1 MIAVGE
7 KLCNLDANEE
17 SRRLDSNNT
26 CVFIEPPI
34 HWDEMPEEYAST
46 ASQIV
51 IILFLRILL
60 GFKEA
65 KYIEFCICGNH
76 SDLNIHSDL
85 LCFLTLEDVE

>member
-51 IILFLRILL
+51 IILFLRTLW

-65 KYIEFCICGNH
+65 KMQEN
-76 SDLNIHSDL
+76 LN
-85 LCFLTLEDVE
+85 LC

>member
-51 IILFLRILL
+51 IILVTELSGVR
-60 GFKEA
+60 EA
-65 KYIEFCICGNH
+65 KMHEI
-76 SDLNIHSDL
+76 LN
-85 LCFLTLEDVE
+85 LCYSQRGEYPVRSIVRF

>member
-51 IILFLRILL
+51 IILVTELSGVR
-60 GFKEA
+60 EA
-65 KYIEFCICGNH
+65 KMHEI
-76 SDLNIHSDL
+76 LNL
-85 LCFLTLEDVE
+85 

>member
-51 IILFLRILL
+51 IILVTELSGIR
-60 GFKEA
+60 EA
-65 KYIEFCICGNH
+65 KMHEI
-76 SDLNIHSDL
+76 
-85 LCFLTLEDVE
+85 

>member
-51 IILFLRILL
+51 IILVTELSGISKKQKCRKI
-60 GFKEA
+60 
-65 KYIEFCICGNH
+65 
-76 SDLNIHSDL
+76 
-85 LCFLTLEDVE
+85 

>member
-51 IILFLRILL
+51 IILVTELSGVSKKQKSMKF
-60 GFKEA
+60 
-65 KYIEFCICGNH
+65 
-76 SDLNIHSDL
+76 
-85 LCFLTLEDVE
+85 

>member
-51 IILFLRILL
+51 IILVTELS
-60 GFKEA
+60 GVSKKQ
-65 KYIEFCICGNH
+65 KYMKF
-76 SDLNIHSDL
+76 
-85 LCFLTLEDVE
+85 

>member
-51 IILFLRILL
+51 IILVTELSGIS
-60 GFKEA
+60 K
-65 KYIEFCICGNH
+65 KQKCIK
-76 SDLNIHSDL
+76 
-85 LCFLTLEDVE
+85 F

>member
-51 IILFLRILL
+51 IILVTELSGVR
-60 GFKEA
+60 EA
-65 KYIEFCICGNH
+65 KMHEILNLCNH
-76 SDLNIHSDL
+76 
-85 LCFLTLEDVE
+85 TL

>member
-1 MIAVGE
+1 MILLFRLWKLSKEKVDFMIAVGE

-51 IILFLRILL
+51 IILFLRTLL
-60 GFKEA
+60 GFKDSN
-65 KYIEFCICGNH
+65 YIEF
-76 SDLNIHSDL
+76 
-85 LCFLTLEDVE
+85 

>member
-51 IILFLRILL
+51 IIL
-60 GFKEA
+60 G
-65 KYIEFCICGNH
+65 
-76 SDLNIHSDL
+76 
-85 LCFLTLEDVE
+85 T

>member
-51 IILFLRILL
+51 IILVTELSGVLKMQKCMKF
-60 GFKEA
+60 
-65 KYIEFCICGNH
+65 
-76 SDLNIHSDL
+76 
-85 LCFLTLEDVE
+85 

>member
-51 IILFLRILL
+51 IILFLRTLL
-60 GFKEA
+60 GFKDSN
-65 KYIEFCICGNH
+65 YIEFWICDNH
-76 SDLNIHSDL
+76 SDVDIQWDL
-85 LCFLTLEDVE
+85 LCFFF